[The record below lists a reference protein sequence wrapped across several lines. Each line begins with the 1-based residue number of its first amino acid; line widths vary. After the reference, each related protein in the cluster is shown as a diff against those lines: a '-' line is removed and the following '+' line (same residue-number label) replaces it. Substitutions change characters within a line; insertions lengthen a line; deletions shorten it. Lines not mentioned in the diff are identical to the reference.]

1 MSSPNIKMEVAEAP
15 GLYGT
20 LKIEE
25 KLIQKIW
32 HNQEFI
38 KENLQTTDGQTIK
51 ILNPGN
57 WNVAEEGPDF
67 KDAELSFDG
76 NLISGDIEIHFD
88 EKDWQNTGMT
98 KTQPMKR

>member
-57 WNVAEEGPDF
+57 WN
-67 KDAELSFDG
+67 L
-76 NLISGDIEIHFD
+76 
-88 EKDWQNTGMT
+88 WR
-98 KTQPMKR
+98 KRVPILRMPNFHLMEM